1 MANIMDNNDLSG
13 RKKREELAKAIA
25 RQKAAEEAK
34 AARARAE
41 KEQNFLI
48 K

>member
-34 AARARAE
+34 E
-41 KEQNFLI
+41 MKEEGEDNGKDIQ
-48 K
+48 